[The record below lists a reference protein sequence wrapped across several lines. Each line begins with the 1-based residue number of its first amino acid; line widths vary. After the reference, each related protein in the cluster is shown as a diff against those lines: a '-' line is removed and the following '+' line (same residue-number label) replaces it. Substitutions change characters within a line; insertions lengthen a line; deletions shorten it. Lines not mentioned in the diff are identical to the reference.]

1 MDVINTSDYKNFK
14 PRYDSSKYIR
24 NTKTVAIQS
33 NERRLRIEDGELFY
47 LPFEKTHNAFNF
59 RPQELTL
66 WAGETKSMKSMLTG
80 FFLMSLA
87 LQNQVVS
94 IASLEMPLED
104 TYDRM
109 CSAFTGR
116 QDFTPKQSAEFANLM
131 YKKLWFLDHESTIGI
146 HEVENFIAFSAEVL
160 NVNHVMIDSLMMIHV
175 EHAKDNN
182 LVHKMYKDFIVS
194 LKNLAKMYE
203 IQVHLVT
210 HFRKPEHGRPPNRY
224 DIFGTS
230 SIPNIADN
238 IFMISRNRDS
248 DAIEPDLYLKLDSQ
262 RKGKDDITY
271 GLWLDDSFQFL
282 PSYTSAPLSPEEFKQ
297 GRYLT

>member
-1 MDVINTSDYKNFK
+1 MDIVNPSDYKNFT
-14 PRYDSSKYIR
+14 PRYDPGKNIR
-24 NTKTVAIQS
+24 NTKTVSIKS
-33 NERRLRIEDGELFY
+33 NERRLKVDDGELFY
-47 LPFEKTHNAFNF
+47 LPFEKTHTTFNF

-80 FFLMSLA
+80 FCLMSLA

-94 IASLEMPLED
+94 IASFEMPIED

-109 CSAFTGR
+109 CSAFTGT
-116 QDFTPKQSAEFANLM
+116 QDFTSKQSTEFADLLFR
-131 YKKLWFLDHESTIGI
+131 KLWFLEHQSTIGI
-146 HEVENFIAFSAEVL
+146 REVERFIAYSAEVL
-160 NVNHVMIDSLMMIHV
+160 NANHVMIDSLMMIHV

-182 LVHKMYKDFIVS
+182 LVHKIYKDFIVS
-194 LKNLAKMYE
+194 LKNLAKMYN

-210 HFRKPEHGRPPNRY
+210 HFRKPDHRAKPTRY

-238 IFMISRNRDS
+238 IFMVSRNRDS
-248 DAIEPDLYLKLDSQ
+248 DADEPDLYLKLDSQ

-271 GLWLDDSFQFL
+271 GLWLDTSFQFL
-282 PSYTSAPLSPEEFKQ
+282 PSYTSMPLSPEEFKQ
-297 GRYLT
+297 GRYLV